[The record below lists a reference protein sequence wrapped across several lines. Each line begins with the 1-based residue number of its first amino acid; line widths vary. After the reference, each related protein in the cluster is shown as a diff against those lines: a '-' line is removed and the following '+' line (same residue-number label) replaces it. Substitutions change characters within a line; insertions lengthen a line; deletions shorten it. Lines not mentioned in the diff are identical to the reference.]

1 MGFGDVLSQLNW
13 IDVLIVALL
22 FRSTYIGA
30 KQSVVVETFKLLSFI
45 CISFFTLHYYAVW
58 GDFLYNATP
67 IDKAASYV
75 LCYLLISSLFLFIF
89 KFARHSFLRIV
100 KIEVIGFLRFWG
112 GILFGFIRGFFVSS
126 LICLFFFVFTN
137 DYFKGSV
144 RQSFS
149 GGKVLK
155 ISPVVY
161 KSIYNGLIIKFN
173 PNSELNE
180 ELFDS
185 MEG

>member
-1 MGFGDVLSQLNW
+1 MGFGDLMSQLNW
-13 IDVLIVALL
+13 IDVLIITLL

-30 KQSVVVETFKLLSFI
+30 KQGVIVEIFKLLSFI
-45 CISFFTLHYYAVW
+45 SISFFTLHYYAVW
-58 GDFLYNATP
+58 GDFLNNATP
-67 IDKAASYV
+67 LDKSASYV
-75 LCYLLISSLFLFIF
+75 FCYLLITSVLLFIF

-100 KIEVIGFLRFWG
+100 KIEVIEFLSFWG
-112 GILFGFIRGFFVSS
+112 GVLFGFIRGFLVSS
-126 LICLFFFVFTN
+126 LICLFFFVFTG
-137 DYFKGSV
+137 DYLKGSV

-149 GGKVLK
+149 GGRVLK

-185 MEG
+185 LEG